1 MTSRPPN
8 VLPVDEQSL
17 LSDAQQRRRTRL
29 KAILE
34 NGLPPFPK
42 TVMELTAALSGP
54 SADIKKAGKLIRTD
68 PSLSA
73 QVLRLCNSPMFG
85 LRSRVISIEQA
96 TMLVG
101 MERLRSI
108 AMACS
113 VVSYSGY
120 GLPADQVTSFWE
132 HSFLAGMLSEH
143 LAKQTEYC
151 EKEQAYIA
159 GLLHDIGQIPQW
171 MLAVEERAKQ
181 KTAPDDN
188 WIDNVSVE
196 RDHFGMDHCEIGRSM
211 AVTWNFMP
219 SFIDVLGHHHD
230 PEDAQHDPNL
240 VQIIATIEHFLLS
253 KIEAE
258 NLAPENLAP
267 KTDPQA
273 AEDEAQSEYSK
284 SQFAEIDLP
293 VFANIDPPTLI
304 MTLETEY
311 ARLLP
316 LVKAGLITTIGGSR

>member
-1 MTSRPPN
+1 
-8 VLPVDEQSL
+8 
-17 LSDAQQRRRTRL
+17 
-29 KAILE
+29 
-34 NGLPPFPK
+34 
-42 TVMELTAALSGP
+42 MELTAVLSGP

-113 VVSYSGY
+113 LVSYSGY
-120 GLPADQVTSFWE
+120 GLPADQVTNFWE

-181 KTAPDDN
+181 KNAADDD
-188 WIDNVSVE
+188 WIDNISIE

-211 AVTWNFMP
+211 ALTWNFMP
-219 SFIDVLGHHHD
+219 SFIDVLGHHHE

-240 VQIIATIEHFLLS
+240 VQIIATIEHFLLH
-253 KIEAE
+253 KVEAENAAAE
-258 NLAPENLAP
+258 NLAAQNASHPAEGESQREDS
-267 KTDPQA
+267 KT
-273 AEDEAQSEYSK
+273 EFAQIE
-284 SQFAEIDLP
+284 LP
-293 VFANIDPPTLI
+293 VFANIDPPTLVT
-304 MTLETEY
+304 TLETEY
-311 ARLLP
+311 ERLLP
-316 LVKAGLITTIGGSR
+316 LVRAGLITTVGGTH